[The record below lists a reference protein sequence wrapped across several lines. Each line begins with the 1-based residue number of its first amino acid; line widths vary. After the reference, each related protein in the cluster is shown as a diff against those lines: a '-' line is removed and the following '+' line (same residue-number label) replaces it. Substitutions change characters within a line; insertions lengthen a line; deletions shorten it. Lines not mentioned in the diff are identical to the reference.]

1 MALLEIEVFPTRTG
15 DPGGF
20 TYVAEVIGP
29 EGRFKGY
36 ASLGMSEE
44 DAVEK
49 LLQSL
54 KGDR

>member
-36 ASLGMSEE
+36 ASPGTSEE
-44 DAVEK
+44 YAVEN
-49 LLQSL
+49 LLWSL
-54 KGDR
+54 GSAL